1 MSAFKTFLVSSLA
14 IGAGLCNPVPAG
26 RAQNHPTAAEAEA
39 AVPATGGSIKPPAGF
54 TKVVFLDDFSKAK
67 AGSQP
72 SKAKWTYDLGIGYPG
87 GATNWG
93 TGEIQHYTA
102 DKENIAIVD
111 GALRITPVKKGEKWT
126 SARIETTASQD
137 FTCPPGKKLR
147 IEASIKIP
155 ASDPSTQMGIWP
167 AFWSMGSAFRNNVTS
182 WPAIGELDVLE
193 VSNGSP
199 QVFHTAHCG
208 VVNGGPCEE
217 KNGKG
222 SGATYTRG
230 KWTKFAIDV
239 DRTSKDWKAE
249 KLVWSV
255 DGKPTFTLTG
265 QQVGDAKAWA
275 PLTSTPKMILLNVA
289 VGGEFPN
296 AKAGKGVVTPNAKT
310 VGGPQ
315 SAMDVKYVAAFTS

>member
-14 IGAGLCNPVPAG
+14 IGAGLCNPVPATAG
-26 RAQNHPTAAEAEA
+26 REAQ
-39 AVPATGGSIKPPAGF
+39 AVPGGSIKPPAGF
-54 TKVVFLDDFSKAK
+54 HKVVFLDDFSKAK

-87 GATNWG
+87 GAKNWG

-111 GALRITPVKKGEKWT
+111 GALRITPVKKGEQWT
-126 SARIETTASQD
+126 SARIETTKSQD
-137 FTCPPGKKLR
+137 FVCPPGKKLR
-147 IEASIKIP
+147 IEAEIRIP

-167 AFWSMGSAFRNNVTS
+167 AFWSMGSAFRDNVTS

-193 VSNGSP
+193 VSNGAP

-208 VVNGGPCEE
+208 VVNGGPCDE
-217 KNGKG
+217 KNGRG
-222 SGATYTRG
+222 SGSAYTRG
-230 KWTKFAIDV
+230 KWVKFAIDV
-239 DRTSKDWKAE
+239 DRSNKAGDWKTE
-249 KLVWSV
+249 KLVWYV

-315 SAMDVKYVAAFTS
+315 SAMDIKYVAAFTS